1 MNAFRFV
8 SILRNRGPRPIA
20 TPTALSLLLVL
31 GLLAGAL
38 SLPDPV
44 DNRALAASGPARPNI
59 TSGSSRQGISFR
71 DRLIVGLQARRGSE
85 VDFIDRVVLKVRL
98 GKLPE
103 RLVNQTFFWSRD
115 RSSSPGRTTT
125 AGTQRPII
133 YFQPV
138 MSAQAKRLG
147 VSL

>member
-1 MNAFRFV
+1 
-8 SILRNRGPRPIA
+8 L
-20 TPTALSLLLVL
+20 TALL
-31 GLLAGAL
+31 
-38 SLPDPV
+38 LPDRV
-44 DNRALAASGPARPNI
+44 DNRAAAATGPARPNL
-59 TSGSSRQGISFR
+59 TPGSSRQGISFR
-71 DRLIVGLQARRGSE
+71 DRLIAGLQARRGSE

-98 GKLPE
+98 GRLPE

-115 RSSSPGRTTT
+115 RANRTGYGT

-138 MSAQAKRLG
+138 MTAQAKHLG

>member
-1 MNAFRFV
+1 MDL
-8 SILRNRGPRPIA
+8 SCHSQLA
-20 TPTALSLLLVL
+20 TRHSLFLVL
-31 GLLAGAL
+31 GLLAA
-38 SLPDPV
+38 
-44 DNRALAASGPARPNI
+44 ALALAEQIDNLAIAATGPARP
-59 TSGSSRQGISFR
+59 TLTPGSSHQGINFR
-71 DRLIVGLQARRGSE
+71 DRLIAGLQARRGSE
-85 VDFIDRVVLKVRL
+85 VEFIDAVVLKVRQ

-115 RSSSPGRTTT
+115 RANRPGHNP

-147 VSL
+147 VTL

>member
-1 MNAFRFV
+1 MNFSRFV
-8 SILRNRGPRPIA
+8 SHRLRRRPRPVS

-31 GLLAGAL
+31 GLLAAAL
-38 SLPDPV
+38 LLPDRI
-44 DNRALAASGPARPNI
+44 DNRALAATGPLRPNI
-59 TSGSSRQGISFR
+59 TPGSPRQGISFR

-85 VDFIDRVVLKVRL
+85 VAFIDDVVLHVRL

-115 RSSSPGRTTT
+115 RAKRTDFPKV
-125 AGTQRPII
+125 GTQRPII

-138 MSAQAKRLG
+138 MTRQARQLG
-147 VSL
+147 VKL